1 MANQQQDFRLLYGG
15 QQESLKPSPIA
26 PIMHGAGIPS
36 RLYGGISANNQ
47 AEYNYALQQ
56 AQFQEESRRWADE
69 RKRLLDAQKLANI
82 YSSANYS
89 NELGQQNKP
98 EWAQFFRQ
106 VRA

>member
-1 MANQQQDFRLLYGG
+1 MA
-15 QQESLKPSPIA
+15 A
-26 PIMHGAGIPS
+26 PVLQGAGILAS
-36 RLYGGISANNQ
+36 LYGGISANQQ
-47 AEYNYALQQ
+47 AEDNYALRQ

-106 VRA
+106 VGA

>member
-1 MANQQQDFRLLYGG
+1 MATDFRMLYGG
-15 QQESLKPSPIA
+15 QQSAPMQQPSMIA
-26 PIMHGAGIPS
+26 PALQGAGILAN
-36 RLYGGISANNQ
+36 LYGQISGNNQ
-47 AEYNYALQQ
+47 TEDNYALQQ
-56 AQFQEESRRWADE
+56 AQFQEESRRWADD
-69 RKRLLDAQKLANI
+69 RKRRLEAQQLANI